1 MTEKFIKWERLVVF
15 PVLRIPKKKTYKE
28 KLEYGQGLD
37 LEPKS
42 SYEIKSQDSKNY
54 LSNQFDEE
62 TRLNGG
68 RNTQYFKADNH
79 LGSLS
84 EYDDMDDE
92 SAP

>member
-1 MTEKFIKWERLVVF
+1 MGKNSRTSDFKNLTKAEKAI
-15 PVLRIPKKKTYKE
+15 YKE
-28 KLEYGQGLD
+28 KLQHGQGMD

-42 SYEIKSQDSKNY
+42 GHEIKSGKSKSQ

-68 RNTQYFKADNH
+68 KNTQYFKDGNH
-79 LGSLS
+79 LGSLP